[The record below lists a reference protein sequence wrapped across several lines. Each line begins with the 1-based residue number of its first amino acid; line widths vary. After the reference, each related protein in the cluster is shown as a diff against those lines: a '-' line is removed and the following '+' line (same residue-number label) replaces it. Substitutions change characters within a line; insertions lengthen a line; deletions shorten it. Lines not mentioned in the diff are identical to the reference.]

1 MEALGDI
8 FLYNTRARIAL
19 SIKTKNAFQLI
30 SFTLPLVFQRQIY
43 YLFLFSRAFGS
54 SARGCLTWY
63 GSLLRRSRFLLLLR
77 LCFLL
82 LWLFT
87 HRRGLVDLHKRVNVR
102 IVVVCKSTV
111 LLSADDI
118 RFVCSF
124 KDEVVF
130 ETVPGVAIRFRSAID
145 GQFVWRDVFIRIF
158 KDVIV
163 FVQYRFERACCII
176 GVIFGPT

>member
-1 MEALGDI
+1 MDVGLDFAHGTVLQNYCQG
-8 FLYNTRARIAL
+8 LKNRIARL
-19 SIKTKNAFQLI
+19 PGTVRIQCRGTKNAFQLI

-63 GSLLRRSRFLLLLR
+63 GSLLRRRRFLLVLR

-87 HRRGLVDLHKRVNVR
+87 HRRGLVDLHERVNVR

-118 RFVCSF
+118 RLVCSF

-130 ETVPGVAIRFRSAID
+130 KTVPGVAARSRL
-145 GQFVWRDVFIRIF
+145 QVL
-158 KDVIV
+158 
-163 FVQYRFERACCII
+163 
-176 GVIFGPT
+176 